1 MRLDNTKIIR
11 SIEELLF
18 EFGVNGE
25 TYKNITFYCRDLNHF
40 YNTNILN
47 GDALYNKIFTKLYDQ
62 KKAGKNVS
70 IKTYKYFDK
79 FSLFKNERGF
89 ERTDEIKV
97 ANSSINLE
105 VLSQEKDIIEEF
117 TKELAN
123 LANSFRDKDDKV
135 KNFEEASSELVSN
148 YKKLDQQINS
158 LLDKLQNALIE
169 KVTIILNHENFD
181 KGKESIEAIKSGFTE
196 IKENLEKASKDGK
209 LYIAKEIFK
218 FLFSLIDITDLRS
231 TFKPL
236 TLLLA
241 VPDALSAIKNVSEFL
256 QKRGFYAFSGPVMSL
271 LATKFGF
278 TLGLLNT
285 VSFNNI
291 LVFTNDDQKSG
302 AFIDFSG
309 FDITATRTKSN
320 YNEYIGICSNFSLE
334 GDEKSLFDARISKY
348 ENIDKKNNISIC
360 KNDKD
365 NAEESL
371 LKRIEECVIANRANF
386 VYMQYPF
393 FNSLKFANLLRDK
406 SLTTKD
412 NTHNTNNSSG
422 ISKNYLV
429 ISNAP
434 IRENAKLNEHL
445 LQNVLNY
452 KIVDSLNRTDDK
464 KMTDPKQLKGIKDYS
479 QYSIQIDAKND
490 EDLYLLSLSPFT
502 RVSKEK
508 IEKFKNII
516 SKNVIL
522 DTPMG
527 KEIFGNTDRF
537 FEFTQATDYLSHID
551 RHFRNAKDMEEII
564 KNEKEFLEA
573 NIEEFKT
580 FFLSLNKRDD
590 KDVIYDDL
598 DKTNRVPKSGELR
611 GIPMN
616 KNKYNCS
623 ATKIF
628 LLVMGY
634 YTIRQMFDS
643 SIIKPYNPYEVL
655 HSSFIELYS
664 SYEAFE
670 SLKIYDETCI
680 VFTTNNYFLQGE
692 KTLLPVYFFKK
703 TKEAKKQANAICI
716 EEIVEKIEKNQVGEN
731 EHILDNK
738 AYKELKK
745 ILEEPVNLGEYDMND
760 EEFAKKFKHEN
771 SLTDKEYKEL
781 EKVFSKPSKI
791 DTNSIVDN
799 KKSKAIIKQLS
810 DDEYNYVIDFSLE
823 AIMKDIVFDIFPFSG
838 IFMDK
843 VGDFLWKSAVKAL
856 FSIGETTLETN
867 FAKNSFFLLLCGE
880 LRTASILDQ
889 KPVFVLWNQTGE
901 KYLQILK
908 EKNSFDLIKQ
918 VKYRVLLALYD
929 DNMKTESR
937 TKEVERFINK
947 HKINVPKLISIRAGK
962 EFAKNAGETALNNI
976 IKAGLKFLVDSAYT
990 SSYEQQKRSY
1000 ELILHKYF
1008 TNKFNDTYA
1017 VKNISY
1023 EPNSNKTS
1031 EYTYYP
1037 IEIYSSFINIDL
1049 KRTIIGGR
1057 LSSGGL
1063 DYHNFFYYDIN
1074 TTTNKLDSN
1083 LSKDISLDTMISY
1096 LCLDE
1101 LRTDNK
1107 TDEEFFNNLNKRNK
1121 KLAYSPKE
1129 LMLQGVKTL
1138 LTISP
1143 SNPIDIKQREG
1154 IYNMYKESVAENK
1167 SANATFGIPIDKYN
1181 EVMEILEDF
1190 KNGNL
1195 NTFGSEVDNKSRRLL
1210 KALDV
1215 IGNNNVKGMYVGCKD
1230 NYSNGK
1236 FNISKAI
1243 IPPRLIG
1250 RLATTIV
1257 MEDGLYIG

>member
-79 FSLFKNERGF
+79 FSLFKNDRGF

-97 ANSSINLE
+97 ANSNINLE

-181 KGKESIEAIKSGFTE
+181 KEKESIEAIKGGFTE
-196 IKENLEKASKDGK
+196 IKENLKKASNDGK
-209 LYIAKEIFK
+209 LYMAKEIFK
-218 FLFSLIDITDLRS
+218 FLFSLVDITDLKS

-236 TLLLA
+236 KLLLA

-256 QKRGFYAFSGPVMSL
+256 QKRGFYTFSGPVMSL

-302 AFIDFSG
+302 SFIDFSG
-309 FDITATRTKSN
+309 FDITATKTKSN
-320 YNEYIGICSNFSLE
+320 YDEYIGICSDFSLE

-365 NAEESL
+365 NTEESL

-452 KIVDSLNRTDDK
+452 KIVDSLNRADDK
-464 KMTDPKQLKGIKDYS
+464 KVTDPKQLKGIKDYS

-508 IEKFKNII
+508 IKKFENNI
-516 SKNVIL
+516 SKNSIFN
-522 DTPMG
+522 TSMG

-551 RHFRNAKDMEEII
+551 KHFKNAKDMEEII
-564 KNEKEFLEA
+564 KNEKEFLKA
-573 NIEEFKT
+573 NIDEFKT
-580 FFLSLNKRDD
+580 FFLNLNSNTERDRVVYALG
-590 KDVIYDDL
+590 KPTSIPIDD
-598 DKTNRVPKSGELR
+598 R
-611 GIPMN
+611 GMMQLLAEESNDAIEIETEYYYP
-616 KNKYNCS
+616 
-623 ATKIF
+623 ATKVF
-628 LLVMGY
+628 LLTMGY
-634 YTIRQMFDS
+634 FILRQIFDN
-643 SIIKPYNPYEVL
+643 SIIKQEPYLEGEAIN
-655 HSSFIELYS
+655 LY
-664 SYEAFE
+664 
-670 SLKIYDETCI
+670 
-680 VFTTNNYFLQGE
+680 GE
-692 KTLLPVYFFKK
+692 TLLVLSKNTYYLKEDKTKVPICFFKK
-703 TKEAKKQANAICI
+703 EKETKARQNDTICI
-716 EEIVEKIEKNQVGEN
+716 EEIVEKIEKSHVADND
-731 EHILDNK
+731 HILDDDT
-738 AYKELKK
+738 YSELKK
-745 ILEEPVNLGEYDMND
+745 ILEEPTTIDTHDISN
-760 EEFAKKFKHEN
+760 EEFASKFKKEF
-771 SLTDKEYKEL
+771 SLSDEEYKEL
-781 EKVFSKPSKI
+781 KEALGNPNTI
-791 DTNSIVDN
+791 DTSSIEDE
-799 KKSKAIIKQLS
+799 KFKRYIKLIN
-810 DDEYNYVIDFSLE
+810 DDEYKDVIDFSLKS
-823 AIMKDIVFDIFPFSG
+823 IMNDILYDIFPFYGFFIDKCGETVWKSVIRTMFYVGKDANPLNVVKG
-838 IFMDK
+838 IFMAT
-843 VGDFLWKSAVKAL
+843 G
-856 FSIGETTLETN
+856 
-867 FAKNSFFLLLCGE
+867 GE
-880 LRTASILDQ
+880 LRLATLI
-889 KPVFVLWNQTGE
+889 
-901 KYLQILK
+901 K
-908 EKNSFDLIKQ
+908 EKPYLIFIGKND
-918 VKYRVLLALYD
+918 KKNLNLH
-929 DNMKTESR
+929 KSR
-937 TKEVERFINK
+937 EFFKMQKLKSNDYLFSYFGQKAEDKAQHPNKEKFTQEYKGTTR
-947 HKINVPKLISIRAGK
+947 KLITLRIGI
-962 EFAKNAGETALNNI
+962 EFAKNAGKAVISNLA
-976 IKAGLKFLVDSAYT
+976 KAGFNFFLDSAYT

-1023 EPNSNKTS
+1023 EPYSNKTS

-1143 SNPIDIKQREG
+1143 SNPIGIKQREK
-1154 IYNMYKESVAENK
+1154 IYDLYSQGVEEG
-1167 SANATFGIPIDKYN
+1167 TELPIDKYN
-1181 EVMEILEDF
+1181 EAMEILEDF

-1215 IGNNNVKGMYVGCKD
+1215 IGNNNVKGMYVGCKEFQEYK
-1230 NYSNGK
+1230 NAK
-1236 FNISKAI
+1236 SKKAPSKV
-1243 IPPRLIG
+1243 PPRLIG

>member
-18 EFGVNGE
+18 EFSVNGE

-62 KKAGKNVS
+62 KKVGKNVS

-79 FSLFKNERGF
+79 FSLFKNECGF

-117 TKELAN
+117 TKELAS

-148 YKKLDQQINS
+148 YKRLDQQINS

-181 KGKESIEAIKSGFTE
+181 KEKESIEAIKGGFTE
-196 IKENLEKASKDGK
+196 IKENLKKASNDGK
-209 LYIAKEIFK
+209 LYMAKEIFK
-218 FLFSLIDITDLRS
+218 FLFSLVDITDLKS

-236 TLLLA
+236 KLLLA

-256 QKRGFYAFSGPVMSL
+256 QKRGFYTFSGPVMSL

-309 FDITATRTKSN
+309 FDITATKTKSN
-320 YNEYIGICSNFSLE
+320 YDEYIGICSDFSLE

-365 NAEESL
+365 NTEESL
-371 LKRIEECVIANRANF
+371 LKRIEECVIANRVNF

-452 KIVDSLNRTDDK
+452 KIVDSLNRADDK
-464 KMTDPKQLKGIKDYS
+464 KVTDPKQLNGIKDYS

-508 IEKFKNII
+508 IKKFENKI
-516 SKNVIL
+516 SKNSIFN
-522 DTPMG
+522 TSMG

-537 FEFTQATDYLSHID
+537 FEFTQATDYLNHID
-551 RHFRNAKDMEEII
+551 KHFKNAKDMEEII
-564 KNEKEFLEA
+564 KNEKEFLKA
-573 NIEEFKT
+573 NIDEFKT
-580 FFLSLNKRDD
+580 FFLNLNSNTERDRIVYALG
-590 KDVIYDDL
+590 KPTSIPIDD
-598 DKTNRVPKSGELR
+598 R
-611 GIPMN
+611 GMMQLLAEESNDAIEIETEYYYP
-616 KNKYNCS
+616 
-623 ATKIF
+623 ATKVF
-628 LLVMGY
+628 LLTMGY
-634 YTIRQMFDS
+634 FILRQIFDN
-643 SIIKPYNPYEVL
+643 SIIKPEPYLGDEA
-655 HSSFIELYS
+655 INLY
-664 SYEAFE
+664 
-670 SLKIYDETCI
+670 
-680 VFTTNNYFLQGE
+680 GE
-692 KTLLPVYFFKK
+692 TLLVLSKNTYYLKEDKTKVPIYFFKK
-703 TKEAKKQANAICI
+703 EKEAKARQKDTICI
-716 EEIVEKIEKNQVGEN
+716 EEIVETIEKSHVADDD
-731 EHILDNK
+731 HILNNDT
-738 AYKELKK
+738 YSELKK
-745 ILEEPVNLGEYDMND
+745 ILEEPTTIDASSIED
-760 EEFAKKFKHEN
+760 EKFKR
-771 SLTDKEYKEL
+771 Y
-781 EKVFSKPSKI
+781 
-791 DTNSIVDN
+791 
-799 KKSKAIIKQLS
+799 IKLIN
-810 DDEYNYVIDFSLE
+810 DDEYKDVIDFSLKS
-823 AIMKDIVFDIFPFSG
+823 IMNDILSDIFPFYGFFIDKCGEAVWKSVIRTMFYVGKDATPLNVVKG
-838 IFMDK
+838 IFMAT
-843 VGDFLWKSAVKAL
+843 G
-856 FSIGETTLETN
+856 
-867 FAKNSFFLLLCGE
+867 GE
-880 LRTASILDQ
+880 LRLVTLI
-889 KPVFVLWNQTGE
+889 
-901 KYLQILK
+901 K
-908 EKNSFDLIKQ
+908 EKPYLIFIGKN
-918 VKYRVLLALYD
+918 D
-929 DNMKTESR
+929 DKNLNLHKSREFFKMQKLKSNDYLFSYFGQKTEDKAQR
-937 TKEVERFINK
+937 LNQEKLAQEYKGTTR
-947 HKINVPKLISIRAGK
+947 KLITLRIGI
-962 EFAKNAGETALNNI
+962 EFAKNAGKATISNLA
-976 IKAGLKFLVDSAYT
+976 KAGFNFFLDSAYT

-1023 EPNSNKTS
+1023 EPNSNETS

-1143 SNPIDIKQREG
+1143 SNPIGIKQREG
-1154 IYNMYKESVAENK
+1154 IYDMYKTSK
-1167 SANATFGIPIDKYN
+1167 SISKQALPIDKYN
-1181 EVMEILEDF
+1181 EAMEILEDF

>member
-89 ERTDEIKV
+89 EKTDEIKV
-97 ANSSINLE
+97 ANSNINLE

-181 KGKESIEAIKSGFTE
+181 KEKESIEAIKGGFTE
-196 IKENLEKASKDGK
+196 IKENLKKASNDGK
-209 LYIAKEIFK
+209 LYMAKEIFK
-218 FLFSLIDITDLRS
+218 FLFSLVDITDLKS

-236 TLLLA
+236 KLLLA

-256 QKRGFYAFSGPVMSL
+256 QKRGFYTFSGPVMSL

-309 FDITATRTKSN
+309 FDITATKTKSN
-320 YNEYIGICSNFSLE
+320 YDEYIGICSDFSLE

-365 NAEESL
+365 NTEESL

-452 KIVDSLNRTDDK
+452 KIVDSLNRADDK
-464 KMTDPKQLKGIKDYS
+464 KVTDPKQLNGTKDYS

-508 IEKFKNII
+508 IKKFENNI
-516 SKNVIL
+516 SKNSIFN
-522 DTPMG
+522 TSMG

-551 RHFRNAKDMEEII
+551 KHFKNAKDMEEII
-564 KNEKEFLEA
+564 KNEKEFLKA

-580 FFLSLNKRDD
+580 FFLNLNSNTERDRIVYALG
-590 KDVIYDDL
+590 KPTSIPIDD
-598 DKTNRVPKSGELR
+598 R
-611 GIPMN
+611 GMMQLLSEESNDAIEIETEYYYP
-616 KNKYNCS
+616 
-623 ATKIF
+623 ATKVF
-628 LLVMGY
+628 LLTMGY
-634 YTIRQMFDS
+634 FILRQIFDN
-643 SIIKPYNPYEVL
+643 SIIKQEPYLEGEAIN
-655 HSSFIELYS
+655 LY
-664 SYEAFE
+664 
-670 SLKIYDETCI
+670 
-680 VFTTNNYFLQGE
+680 GE
-692 KTLLPVYFFKK
+692 TLLVLSKNTYYLKEDKTKVPICFFKK
-703 TKEAKKQANAICI
+703 EKETKARQNDTICI
-716 EEIVEKIEKNQVGEN
+716 EEIVEKIEKSHVADDD
-731 EHILDNK
+731 HILDDDT
-738 AYKELKK
+738 YSELKK
-745 ILEEPVNLGEYDMND
+745 ILEEPTTIDTHDISNED
-760 EEFAKKFKHEN
+760 FASKFKKEF
-771 SLTDKEYKEL
+771 SLSDEEYKEL
-781 EKVFSKPSKI
+781 KEALGNPNTI
-791 DTNSIVDN
+791 DTSSIEDE
-799 KKSKAIIKQLS
+799 KFKRYIKLIN
-810 DDEYNYVIDFSLE
+810 DDEYKDVIDFSLKS
-823 AIMKDIVFDIFPFSG
+823 IMNDILYDIFPFYGFFIDKCGETVWKSVIRTMFYVGKDANPLNVVKG
-838 IFMDK
+838 IFMAT
-843 VGDFLWKSAVKAL
+843 G
-856 FSIGETTLETN
+856 
-867 FAKNSFFLLLCGE
+867 GE
-880 LRTASILDQ
+880 LRLATLI
-889 KPVFVLWNQTGE
+889 
-901 KYLQILK
+901 K
-908 EKNSFDLIKQ
+908 EKPYLIFIGKNDEKNLNLHKSREFFKMQ
-918 VKYRVLLALYD
+918 KLKSNDYLFSYFGQKAEDKAQRLNQEKLAQEY
-929 DNMKTESR
+929 KGTTR
-937 TKEVERFINK
+937 
-947 HKINVPKLISIRAGK
+947 KLITLRIGI
-962 EFAKNAGETALNNI
+962 EFAKNAGKAVISNLA
-976 IKAGLKFLVDSAYT
+976 KAGFNFFLDSAYT

-1008 TNKFNDTYA
+1008 TNKFNDAYA

-1023 EPNSNKTS
+1023 EPYSNETG

-1143 SNPIDIKQREG
+1143 SNPIGIKQREK
-1154 IYNMYKESVAENK
+1154 IYDLYSQGVEEG
-1167 SANATFGIPIDKYN
+1167 TELPIDKYN
-1181 EVMEILEDF
+1181 EAMEILEDF

-1215 IGNNNVKGMYVGCKD
+1215 IGNNNVKGMYVGCKEND
-1230 NYSNGK
+1230 SKNEK
-1236 FNISKAI
+1236 FNGRT

>member
-1 MRLDNTKIIR
+1 LRLDNTKIIR

-18 EFGVNGE
+18 EFSVNGE

-79 FSLFKNERGF
+79 FSLFKNDRGF
-89 ERTDEIKV
+89 ERTDERKV
-97 ANSSINLE
+97 ANNSINLE

-181 KGKESIEAIKSGFTE
+181 KEKESIEAIKGGFTE
-196 IKENLEKASKDGK
+196 IKENLEKASNDGK
-209 LYIAKEIFK
+209 LYMAKEIFK
-218 FLFSLIDITDLRS
+218 FLFSLVDITDLKS

-236 TLLLA
+236 KLLLA

-256 QKRGFYAFSGPVMSL
+256 QKRGFYTFSGPVMSL

-291 LVFTNDDQKSG
+291 LVFTNDDQKRG

-309 FDITATRTKSN
+309 FDITATKTKSN
-320 YNEYIGICSNFSLE
+320 YDEYIGICSDFSLE
-334 GDEKSLFDARISKY
+334 GDEKSLFDAKISKY

-365 NAEESL
+365 NTEESL

-452 KIVDSLNRTDDK
+452 KIVDSLNRADDK
-464 KMTDPKQLKGIKDYS
+464 KVTDPKQLNGTKDYS
-479 QYSIQIDAKND
+479 QYSIKIDAKND

-502 RVSKEK
+502 RISKEK
-508 IEKFKNII
+508 IEKFKNNI
-516 SKNVIL
+516 SKNSIFN
-522 DTPMG
+522 TSMG

-537 FEFTQATDYLSHID
+537 FEFTQAVDYLSHID
-551 RHFRNAKDMEEII
+551 KHFKNAKDMEEII
-564 KNEKEFLEA
+564 KNEKEFLKA

-580 FFLSLNKRDD
+580 FFLNLNSNTERDRIVYALG
-590 KDVIYDDL
+590 KPTSIPIDD
-598 DKTNRVPKSGELR
+598 R
-611 GIPMN
+611 GMMQLLSEESNDAIEIETEYYYP
-616 KNKYNCS
+616 
-623 ATKIF
+623 ATKVF
-628 LLVMGY
+628 LLTMGY
-634 YTIRQMFDS
+634 FILRQIFDN
-643 SIIKPYNPYEVL
+643 SIIKPEPYLGDEAINLYGEMLLVL
-655 HSSFIELYS
+655 SKNTY
-664 SYEAFE
+664 Y
-670 SLKIYDETCI
+670 LKED
-680 VFTTNNYFLQGE
+680 
-692 KTLLPVYFFKK
+692 KTKVPIYFFKK
-703 TKEAKKQANAICI
+703 EKEAKARQKDTICI
-716 EEIVEKIEKNQVGEN
+716 EEIVETIEKSHVADDD
-731 EHILDNK
+731 HILHNDT
-738 AYKELKK
+738 YSELKK
-745 ILEEPVNLGEYDMND
+745 ILEEPTTIDTSSIED
-760 EEFAKKFKHEN
+760 EKFKR
-771 SLTDKEYKEL
+771 Y
-781 EKVFSKPSKI
+781 
-791 DTNSIVDN
+791 
-799 KKSKAIIKQLS
+799 IKLIN
-810 DDEYNYVIDFSLE
+810 DDEYKDVIDFSLKS
-823 AIMKDIVFDIFPFSG
+823 IMNDILYDIFPFYGFFIDKCGETVWKSVIRTMFYVGKDAAPLNVVKG
-838 IFMDK
+838 IFMAT
-843 VGDFLWKSAVKAL
+843 G
-856 FSIGETTLETN
+856 
-867 FAKNSFFLLLCGE
+867 GE
-880 LRTASILDQ
+880 LRLVTLIKE
-889 KPVFVLWNQTGE
+889 KPYLIFIGE
-901 KYLQILK
+901 KD
-908 EKNSFDLIKQ
+908 EKNLNLHKSREFFKMQKLKSNDYLFSYFGQKAEDKAQ
-918 VKYRVLLALYD
+918 RLNQEKLAQEY
-929 DNMKTESR
+929 KGTTR
-937 TKEVERFINK
+937 
-947 HKINVPKLISIRAGK
+947 KLITLRIGI
-962 EFAKNAGETALNNI
+962 EFAKNAGKTVISNLA
-976 IKAGLKFLVDSAYT
+976 KAGFNFFLDSAYT
-990 SSYEQQKRSY
+990 SSYEHQKRSY

-1023 EPNSNKTS
+1023 EPNSNKTN

-1121 KLAYSPKE
+1121 QLAYSPKE

-1143 SNPIDIKQREG
+1143 SNSIDIKQRDK
-1154 IYNMYKESVAENK
+1154 IYEMYKANK
-1167 SANATFGIPIDKYN
+1167 GTSKQALPIDKYN
-1181 EVMEILEDF
+1181 EAMEILEDF
-1190 KNGNL
+1190 KNGIL

-1250 RLATTIV
+1250 RIATTIV

>member
-209 LYIAKEIFK
+209 LYMAKEIFK
-218 FLFSLIDITDLRS
+218 FLFSLVDITDLKS

-236 TLLLA
+236 KLLLA

-291 LVFTNDDQKSG
+291 LVFTNDDQKRG

-309 FDITATRTKSN
+309 FDITATKTKSN
-320 YNEYIGICSNFSLE
+320 YDEYIGICSDFSLE
-334 GDEKSLFDARISKY
+334 GDEKSLFDAKISKY

-365 NAEESL
+365 NTEESL

-452 KIVDSLNRTDDK
+452 KIVDSLNRADDK
-464 KMTDPKQLKGIKDYS
+464 KITDPKQLKGIKDYS

-508 IEKFKNII
+508 IEKFKNNI
-516 SKNVIL
+516 SKNSIFN
-522 DTPMG
+522 TSMG

-537 FEFTQATDYLSHID
+537 FEFAQATDYLSHID
-551 RHFRNAKDMEEII
+551 KHFKNAKDMEEII
-564 KNEKEFLEA
+564 KNEKEFLKA

-580 FFLSLNKRDD
+580 FFLNLNSNTERDRIVYALG
-590 KDVIYDDL
+590 KPTSIPIDD
-598 DKTNRVPKSGELR
+598 R
-611 GIPMN
+611 GMMQLLSEESNDAIKIETEYYYP
-616 KNKYNCS
+616 
-623 ATKIF
+623 ATKVF
-628 LLVMGY
+628 LLTMGY
-634 YTIRQMFDS
+634 FILRQIFDN
-643 SIIKPYNPYEVL
+643 SIIKPESYLGDEAIN
-655 HSSFIELYS
+655 LY
-664 SYEAFE
+664 
-670 SLKIYDETCI
+670 
-680 VFTTNNYFLQGE
+680 GE
-692 KTLLPVYFFKK
+692 TLLVLSKNTYYLKEDKTKVPIYFFKK
-703 TKEAKKQANAICI
+703 EKEEKARQKDAICI
-716 EEIVEKIEKNQVGEN
+716 EEIVETIEKSHVADDD
-731 EHILDNK
+731 HILNDDT
-738 AYKELKK
+738 YSELKK
-745 ILEEPVNLGEYDMND
+745 ILEQPTTIDTYDMSD
-760 EEFAKKFKHEN
+760 EKFASKFKKEN
-771 SLTDKEYKEL
+771 SLSDEEYKEL
-781 EKVFSKPSKI
+781 KKTLSNPNSI
-791 DTNSIVDN
+791 DTSSIEDE
-799 KKSKAIIKQLS
+799 KFKRYIKQIN
-810 DDEYNYVIDFSLE
+810 DDEYKDMIDFSLKS
-823 AIMKDIVFDIFPFSG
+823 IMNDILYDIFPFYGFFIDKCGETVWKSVIRTMFYVGKDAAPLNVVKG
-838 IFMDK
+838 IFMAT
-843 VGDFLWKSAVKAL
+843 G
-856 FSIGETTLETN
+856 
-867 FAKNSFFLLLCGE
+867 GE
-880 LRTASILDQ
+880 LRLATLI
-889 KPVFVLWNQTGE
+889 
-901 KYLQILK
+901 K
-908 EKNSFDLIKQ
+908 EKPYLIFIGKNDKKNLNLHKSREFFKMQ
-918 VKYRVLLALYD
+918 KLKSNDYLFSYFGQ
-929 DNMKTESR
+929 KTEDDAKLLNQEKLAQEYKGTTR
-937 TKEVERFINK
+937 
-947 HKINVPKLISIRAGK
+947 KLIALRIGI
-962 EFAKNAGETALNNI
+962 EFAKNAGKATISNLA
-976 IKAGLKFLVDSAYT
+976 KAGFNFFLDSAYT

-1101 LRTDNK
+1101 LRTNNK

-1143 SNPIDIKQREG
+1143 SNSIDIKQRGE
-1154 IYNMYKESVAENK
+1154 IYEMYKKSVAENK
-1167 SANATFGIPIDKYN
+1167 SANATFDIPIDKYN
-1181 EVMEILEDF
+1181 EAMEILEDF

-1215 IGNNNVKGMYVGCKD
+1215 IGNNNVKGMYVGCKEFGSSD
-1230 NYSNGK
+1230 RKDKNTQTTS
-1236 FNISKAI
+1236 S

>member
-18 EFGVNGE
+18 EFSVNGE

-62 KKAGKNVS
+62 KKAGKNVG

-79 FSLFKNERGF
+79 FSLFKNDRGF

-181 KGKESIEAIKSGFTE
+181 KGKESIEAIKRGFTE

-320 YNEYIGICSNFSLE
+320 YDEYIGICSDFSLE
-334 GDEKSLFDARISKY
+334 GDEKSLFDAKISKY

-365 NAEESL
+365 NTEESL

-452 KIVDSLNRTDDK
+452 KIVDSLNRADDK
-464 KMTDPKQLKGIKDYS
+464 KVTDPKQLNGTKDYS

-508 IEKFKNII
+508 IEKFKNNI
-516 SKNVIL
+516 SKNSIFN
-522 DTPMG
+522 TSMG

-537 FEFTQATDYLSHID
+537 FEFAQAADYLSHID
-551 RHFRNAKDMEEII
+551 KHFKNAKDMEEII
-564 KNEKEFLEA
+564 KNEKEFLKA

-580 FFLSLNKRDD
+580 FFLNLNSNTERDRIVYALG
-590 KDVIYDDL
+590 KPTSIPIDD
-598 DKTNRVPKSGELR
+598 R
-611 GIPMN
+611 GMMQLLSEESNGAIKIETEYYYP
-616 KNKYNCS
+616 
-623 ATKIF
+623 ATKVF
-628 LLVMGY
+628 LLTMGY
-634 YTIRQMFDS
+634 FILRQIFDN
-643 SIIKPYNPYEVL
+643 SIIKPESYLGDEAIN
-655 HSSFIELYS
+655 LY
-664 SYEAFE
+664 
-670 SLKIYDETCI
+670 
-680 VFTTNNYFLQGE
+680 GE
-692 KTLLPVYFFKK
+692 TLLVLSKNTYYLKEDKTKVPIYFFKK
-703 TKEAKKQANAICI
+703 EKKEKEEKARQKDAICI
-716 EEIVEKIEKNQVGEN
+716 EEIVETIEKSHVADDD
-731 EHILDNK
+731 HILNDDT
-738 AYKELKK
+738 YSELKK
-745 ILEEPVNLGEYDMND
+745 ILEQPTTIDTYDMSD
-760 EEFAKKFKHEN
+760 EKFASKFKKEN
-771 SLTDKEYKEL
+771 SLSDEEYKEL
-781 EKVFSKPSKI
+781 KKTLSNPNNI
-791 DTNSIVDN
+791 DTSSIEDE
-799 KKSKAIIKQLS
+799 KFKRYIKQIN
-810 DDEYNYVIDFSLE
+810 DDEYKDMIDFSLKS
-823 AIMKDIVFDIFPFSG
+823 IMNDILYDIFPFYGFFIDKCGETVWKSVIRTMFYVGKDAAPLNVVKG
-838 IFMDK
+838 IFMAT
-843 VGDFLWKSAVKAL
+843 G
-856 FSIGETTLETN
+856 
-867 FAKNSFFLLLCGE
+867 GE
-880 LRTASILDQ
+880 LRLVTLI
-889 KPVFVLWNQTGE
+889 
-901 KYLQILK
+901 K
-908 EKNSFDLIKQ
+908 EKPYLIFIGENDKKNINLHKGREFFKMQ
-918 VKYRVLLALYD
+918 KLKSNDYLFSYFGQKAEDKAQRLNQEKLAQEY
-929 DNMKTESR
+929 KGTTR
-937 TKEVERFINK
+937 
-947 HKINVPKLISIRAGK
+947 KLITLRIGI
-962 EFAKNAGETALNNI
+962 EFAKNAGKTVISNLT
-976 IKAGLKFLVDSAYT
+976 KAGFNFFLDSAYT

-1101 LRTDNK
+1101 LRTNNK

-1143 SNPIDIKQREG
+1143 SNPIGIKQRGEIYDLYSQGVEEG
-1154 IYNMYKESVAENK
+1154 
-1167 SANATFGIPIDKYN
+1167 TDLPIDKYN
-1181 EVMEILEDF
+1181 EAMEILEDF

-1215 IGNNNVKGMYVGCKD
+1215 IGNNNVKGMYVGCKESWKEKE
-1230 NYSNGK
+1230 NLEEKN
-1236 FNISKAI
+1236 

>member
-79 FSLFKNERGF
+79 FSLFKNDRGF

-320 YNEYIGICSNFSLE
+320 YDEYIGICSDFSLE
-334 GDEKSLFDARISKY
+334 GDEKSLFDAKISKY

-365 NAEESL
+365 NTEESL

-452 KIVDSLNRTDDK
+452 KIVDSLNRADDK
-464 KMTDPKQLKGIKDYS
+464 KVTDPKQLNGTKDYS

-508 IEKFKNII
+508 IEKFKNNI
-516 SKNVIL
+516 SKNSIFN
-522 DTPMG
+522 TSMG

-537 FEFTQATDYLSHID
+537 FEFAQAADYLSHID
-551 RHFRNAKDMEEII
+551 KHFKNAKDMEEII
-564 KNEKEFLEA
+564 KNEKEFLKA

-580 FFLSLNKRDD
+580 FFLNLNSNTERDRIVYALG
-590 KDVIYDDL
+590 KPTSIPIDD
-598 DKTNRVPKSGELR
+598 R
-611 GIPMN
+611 GMMQLLSEESNGAIKIETEYYYP
-616 KNKYNCS
+616 
-623 ATKIF
+623 ATKVF
-628 LLVMGY
+628 LLTMGY
-634 YTIRQMFDS
+634 FILRQIFDN
-643 SIIKPYNPYEVL
+643 SIIKPESYLGDEAIN
-655 HSSFIELYS
+655 LY
-664 SYEAFE
+664 
-670 SLKIYDETCI
+670 
-680 VFTTNNYFLQGE
+680 GE
-692 KTLLPVYFFKK
+692 TLLVLSKNTYYLKEDKTKVPIYFFKK
-703 TKEAKKQANAICI
+703 EKKEKKEKEEKARQKDAICI
-716 EEIVEKIEKNQVGEN
+716 EEIVETIEKSHVADDD
-731 EHILDNK
+731 HILNDDT
-738 AYKELKK
+738 YSELKK
-745 ILEEPVNLGEYDMND
+745 ILEQPTTIDTYDMSD
-760 EEFAKKFKHEN
+760 EKFASKFKKEN
-771 SLTDKEYKEL
+771 SLSDEEYKEL
-781 EKVFSKPSKI
+781 KKTLSNPNNI
-791 DTNSIVDN
+791 DTSSIEDE
-799 KKSKAIIKQLS
+799 KFKRYIKQIN
-810 DDEYNYVIDFSLE
+810 DDEYKDMIDFSLKS
-823 AIMKDIVFDIFPFSG
+823 IMNDILYDIFPFYGFFIDKCGETVWKSVIRTMFYVGKDAAPLNVVKG
-838 IFMDK
+838 IFMAT
-843 VGDFLWKSAVKAL
+843 G
-856 FSIGETTLETN
+856 
-867 FAKNSFFLLLCGE
+867 GE
-880 LRTASILDQ
+880 LRLVTLI
-889 KPVFVLWNQTGE
+889 
-901 KYLQILK
+901 K
-908 EKNSFDLIKQ
+908 EKPYLIFIGENDKKNINLHKGREFFKMQ
-918 VKYRVLLALYD
+918 KLKSNDYLFSYFGQKAEDKAQRLNQEKLAQEY
-929 DNMKTESR
+929 KGTTR
-937 TKEVERFINK
+937 
-947 HKINVPKLISIRAGK
+947 KLITLRIGI
-962 EFAKNAGETALNNI
+962 EFAKNAGKTVISNLT
-976 IKAGLKFLVDSAYT
+976 KAGFNFFLDSAYT

-1101 LRTDNK
+1101 LRTNNK

-1143 SNPIDIKQREG
+1143 SNPIGIKQRGEIYDLYSQGVEEG
-1154 IYNMYKESVAENK
+1154 
-1167 SANATFGIPIDKYN
+1167 TDLPIDKYN
-1181 EVMEILEDF
+1181 EAMEILEDF

-1215 IGNNNVKGMYVGCKD
+1215 IGNNNVKGMYVGCRFPKNKSRGKKD
-1230 NYSNGK
+1230 M
-1236 FNISKAI
+1236 
-1243 IPPRLIG
+1243 PPRLIG

>member
-18 EFGVNGE
+18 EFSVNGE
-25 TYKNITFYCRDLNHF
+25 AYKNITFYCRDLNHF

-79 FSLFKNERGF
+79 FSLFKDERGF
-89 ERTDEIKV
+89 ERTDKIKV
-97 ANSSINLE
+97 ANSNINLE
-105 VLSQEKDIIEEF
+105 VLSQEKDVIEEF

-148 YKKLDQQINS
+148 YKRLDQQINS

-181 KGKESIEAIKSGFTE
+181 KEKESIEAIKGGFTE

-320 YNEYIGICSNFSLE
+320 YDEYIGICSDFLLE
-334 GDEKSLFDARISKY
+334 GDEKSLFDAKISKY

-412 NTHNTNNSSG
+412 NTHNTNNSGG

-452 KIVDSLNRTDDK
+452 KIVDSLNRADDK
-464 KMTDPKQLKGIKDYS
+464 KITDPKQLKGIKDYS

-508 IEKFKNII
+508 IEKFKNNI
-516 SKNVIL
+516 SKNSIFS
-522 DTPMG
+522 TPMG
-527 KEIFGNTDRF
+527 KEFFGNTDRF

-551 RHFRNAKDMEEII
+551 KHFKNAKDMEEII

-580 FFLSLNKRDD
+580 FFLNLNSNTERDRIVYALG
-590 KDVIYDDL
+590 KPTSIPIDD
-598 DKTNRVPKSGELR
+598 R
-611 GIPMN
+611 GMMQLLSEESNNAIEIETEYYYP
-616 KNKYNCS
+616 
-623 ATKIF
+623 ATKVF
-628 LLVMGY
+628 LLTMGY
-634 YTIRQMFDS
+634 FILRQIFDN
-643 SIIKPYNPYEVL
+643 SIIKPEPYLGDEA
-655 HSSFIELYS
+655 INLY
-664 SYEAFE
+664 
-670 SLKIYDETCI
+670 
-680 VFTTNNYFLQGE
+680 GE
-692 KTLLPVYFFKK
+692 TLLVLSKNTYYLKEDKTKVPIYFFKK
-703 TKEAKKQANAICI
+703 EKKEKEEKARQKDAICI
-716 EEIVEKIEKNQVGEN
+716 EEIVETIEKSHVADDD
-731 EHILDNK
+731 HILNDDT
-738 AYKELKK
+738 YSELKK
-745 ILEEPVNLGEYDMND
+745 ILEEPT
-760 EEFAKKFKHEN
+760 A
-771 SLTDKEYKEL
+771 
-781 EKVFSKPSKI
+781 I
-791 DTNSIVDN
+791 DTNSIEDEKF
-799 KKSKAIIKQLS
+799 KKYIKLIN
-810 DDEYNYVIDFSLE
+810 DDEYKNMIDFSLKS
-823 AIMKDIVFDIFPFSG
+823 IMNDILSDIFPFYGFFIDKCGETVWKSVIRTMFYVGKDAAPLNVVKG
-838 IFMDK
+838 IFMAT
-843 VGDFLWKSAVKAL
+843 G
-856 FSIGETTLETN
+856 
-867 FAKNSFFLLLCGE
+867 GE
-880 LRTASILDQ
+880 LRLVTLI
-889 KPVFVLWNQTGE
+889 
-901 KYLQILK
+901 K
-908 EKNSFDLIKQ
+908 EKPYLIFIDKNDERNINLHKSREFFKMQ
-918 VKYRVLLALYD
+918 KLKSNDYLFSYFGKKAEGKDQLLNQEKLAQEY
-929 DNMKTESR
+929 KGATR
-937 TKEVERFINK
+937 
-947 HKINVPKLISIRAGK
+947 KLITLRIGI
-962 EFAKNAGETALNNI
+962 EFAKNAGKATISNI
-976 IKAGLKFLVDSAYT
+976 TKAGLKFLVDSAYT

-1023 EPNSNKTS
+1023 EPNSIKTI

-1107 TDEEFFNNLNKRNK
+1107 TDEEFFNNLKKRNK

-1129 LMLQGVKTL
+1129 LMLKGVKTL

-1143 SNPIDIKQREG
+1143 SNSIDIKQRDK
-1154 IYNMYKESVAENK
+1154 IYEMYKANK
-1167 SANATFGIPIDKYN
+1167 GTSKQALPIDKYN
-1181 EVMEILEDF
+1181 EAMEILEDF

-1195 NTFGSEVDNKSRRLL
+1195 NTNRSEVDNKSRRLL

-1215 IGNNNVKGMYVGCKD
+1215 IGNNNVKGMYVGCKESWKE
-1230 NYSNGK
+1230 NENLEEK
-1236 FNISKAI
+1236 N

-1250 RLATTIV
+1250 RLATTII

>member
-256 QKRGFYAFSGPVMSL
+256 QKRGFYTFSGPVMSL

-309 FDITATRTKSN
+309 FDITATKTKSN
-320 YNEYIGICSNFSLE
+320 YDEYIGICSDFSLE

-365 NAEESL
+365 NTEESL

-445 LQNVLNY
+445 LQSVLNY
-452 KIVDSLNRTDDK
+452 KIVDSLNRADDK
-464 KMTDPKQLKGIKDYS
+464 KVTDPKQLNGIKDYS

-508 IEKFKNII
+508 IKKFENKI
-516 SKNVIL
+516 SKNSIFN
-522 DTPMG
+522 TSMG

-551 RHFRNAKDMEEII
+551 KHFKNAKDMEEII
-564 KNEKEFLEA
+564 KNEKEFLKA

-598 DKTNRVPKSGELR
+598 DKIDRVPKPDESSDNL
-611 GIPMN
+611 MN
-616 KNKYNCS
+616 KYKYNCS

-634 YTIRQMFDS
+634 YTIRQIFDD
-643 SIIKPYNPYEVL
+643 SIIKPYG
-655 HSSFIELYS
+655 

-670 SLKIYDETCI
+670 RLKVYDEPC
-680 VFTTNNYFLQGE
+680 VVLTTNNYFLKGE

-731 EHILDNK
+731 EHILDNNV
-738 AYKELKK
+738 YKELKK

-781 EKVFSKPSKI
+781 EKVFRKPNTI
-791 DTNSIVDN
+791 DTSSIVDDE
-799 KKSKAIIKQLS
+799 KSKAIIKQLS
-810 DDEYNYVIDFSLE
+810 DDEHNYIIDFSLE

-843 VGDFLWKSAVKAL
+843 VGDFLWKNAVKAL

-889 KPVFVLWNQTGE
+889 KPVFVLWNETGE
-901 KYLQILK
+901 KNLQLLK
-908 EKNSFDLIKQ
+908 EKGSFDLIKQ
-918 VKYRVLLALYD
+918 VKHRVLLALYD
-929 DNMKTESR
+929 DNMKTDSR

-947 HKINVPKLISIRAGK
+947 HKINVPKLIYIRAGK
-962 EFAKNAGETALNNI
+962 EFAKNAGENALNNI
-976 IKAGLKFLVDSAYT
+976 AKAGLKFLVDSAYT

-1008 TNKFNDTYA
+1008 TNKFNDAYA

-1023 EPNSNKTS
+1023 EPYSNETS

-1063 DYHNFFYYDIN
+1063 DYHNFFYYDTN

-1167 SANATFGIPIDKYN
+1167 SANATFDIPIDKYN
-1181 EVMEILEDF
+1181 EAMEILEDF

-1215 IGNNNVKGMYVGCKD
+1215 IGNNNVKGMYVGCKEFQEYK
-1230 NYSNGK
+1230 NAK
-1236 FNISKAI
+1236 SKKAPSKV
-1243 IPPRLIG
+1243 PPRLIG

>member
-79 FSLFKNERGF
+79 FSLFKNDRGF

-97 ANSSINLE
+97 ANSNINLE

-181 KGKESIEAIKSGFTE
+181 KEKESIEAIKGGFTE
-196 IKENLEKASKDGK
+196 IKENLKKASNDGK
-209 LYIAKEIFK
+209 LYMAKEIFK
-218 FLFSLIDITDLRS
+218 FLFSLVDITDLKS

-236 TLLLA
+236 KLLLA

-256 QKRGFYAFSGPVMSL
+256 QKRGFYTFSGPVMSL

-302 AFIDFSG
+302 SFIDFSG
-309 FDITATRTKSN
+309 FDITATKTKSN
-320 YNEYIGICSNFSLE
+320 YDEYIGICSDFSLE

-365 NAEESL
+365 NTEESL

-452 KIVDSLNRTDDK
+452 KIVDSLNRADDK
-464 KMTDPKQLKGIKDYS
+464 KVTDPKQLKGIKDYS

-508 IEKFKNII
+508 IKKFENNI
-516 SKNVIL
+516 SKNSIFN
-522 DTPMG
+522 TSMG

-551 RHFRNAKDMEEII
+551 KHFKNAKDMEEII
-564 KNEKEFLEA
+564 KNEKEFLKA
-573 NIEEFKT
+573 NIDEFKT
-580 FFLSLNKRDD
+580 FFLNLNSNTERDRVVYALG
-590 KDVIYDDL
+590 KPTSIPIDD
-598 DKTNRVPKSGELR
+598 R
-611 GIPMN
+611 GMMQLLAEESNDAIEIETEYYYP
-616 KNKYNCS
+616 
-623 ATKIF
+623 ATKVF
-628 LLVMGY
+628 LLTMGY
-634 YTIRQMFDS
+634 FILRQIFDN
-643 SIIKPYNPYEVL
+643 SIIKQEPYLEGEAIN
-655 HSSFIELYS
+655 LY
-664 SYEAFE
+664 
-670 SLKIYDETCI
+670 
-680 VFTTNNYFLQGE
+680 GE
-692 KTLLPVYFFKK
+692 TLLVLSKNTYYLKEDKTKVPICFFKK
-703 TKEAKKQANAICI
+703 EKETKARQNDTICI
-716 EEIVEKIEKNQVGEN
+716 EEIVEKIEKSHVADND
-731 EHILDNK
+731 HILDDDT
-738 AYKELKK
+738 YSELKK
-745 ILEEPVNLGEYDMND
+745 ILEEPTTIDTHDISN
-760 EEFAKKFKHEN
+760 EEFASKFKKEF
-771 SLTDKEYKEL
+771 SLSDEEYKEL
-781 EKVFSKPSKI
+781 KEALGNPNTI
-791 DTNSIVDN
+791 DTSSIEDE
-799 KKSKAIIKQLS
+799 KFKRYIKLIN
-810 DDEYNYVIDFSLE
+810 DDEYKDVIDFSLKS
-823 AIMKDIVFDIFPFSG
+823 IMNDILYDIFPFYGFFIDKCGETVWKSVIRTMFYVGKDANPLNVVKG
-838 IFMDK
+838 IFMAT
-843 VGDFLWKSAVKAL
+843 G
-856 FSIGETTLETN
+856 
-867 FAKNSFFLLLCGE
+867 GE
-880 LRTASILDQ
+880 LRLATLI
-889 KPVFVLWNQTGE
+889 
-901 KYLQILK
+901 K
-908 EKNSFDLIKQ
+908 EKPYLIFIGKND
-918 VKYRVLLALYD
+918 KKNLNLH
-929 DNMKTESR
+929 KSR
-937 TKEVERFINK
+937 EFFKMQKLKSNDYLFSYFGQKAEDKAQHPNKEKFTQEYKGTTR
-947 HKINVPKLISIRAGK
+947 KLITLRIGI
-962 EFAKNAGETALNNI
+962 EFAKNAGKAVISNLA
-976 IKAGLKFLVDSAYT
+976 KAGFNFFLDSAYT

-1143 SNPIDIKQREG
+1143 SNSIDIKQREK
-1154 IYNMYKESVAENK
+1154 IYEMYKESVAENK

-1181 EVMEILEDF
+1181 EAMEILEDF

-1215 IGNNNVKGMYVGCKD
+1215 IGNNNVKGMYVGCKEND
-1230 NYSNGK
+1230 SKNGK
-1236 FNISKAI
+1236 FSDRT

>member
-79 FSLFKNERGF
+79 FSLFKNDRGF

-97 ANSSINLE
+97 ANSNINLE

-181 KGKESIEAIKSGFTE
+181 KEKESIEAIKGGFTE
-196 IKENLEKASKDGK
+196 IKENLKKASNDGK
-209 LYIAKEIFK
+209 LYMAKEIFK
-218 FLFSLIDITDLRS
+218 FLFSLVDITDLKS

-236 TLLLA
+236 KLLLA

-256 QKRGFYAFSGPVMSL
+256 QKRGFYTFSGPVMSL

-302 AFIDFSG
+302 SFIDFSG
-309 FDITATRTKSN
+309 FDITATKTKSN
-320 YNEYIGICSNFSLE
+320 YDEYIGICSDFSLE

-365 NAEESL
+365 NTEESL

-452 KIVDSLNRTDDK
+452 KIVDSLNRADDK
-464 KMTDPKQLKGIKDYS
+464 KVTDPKQLKGIKDYS

-508 IEKFKNII
+508 IKKFENNI
-516 SKNVIL
+516 SKNSIFN
-522 DTPMG
+522 TSMG

-551 RHFRNAKDMEEII
+551 KHFKNAKDMEEII
-564 KNEKEFLEA
+564 KNEKEFLKA
-573 NIEEFKT
+573 NIDEFKT
-580 FFLSLNKRDD
+580 FFLNLNSNTERDRVVYALG
-590 KDVIYDDL
+590 KPTSIPIDD
-598 DKTNRVPKSGELR
+598 R
-611 GIPMN
+611 GMMQLLAEESNDAIEIETEYYYP
-616 KNKYNCS
+616 
-623 ATKIF
+623 ATKVF
-628 LLVMGY
+628 LLTMGY
-634 YTIRQMFDS
+634 FILRQIFDN
-643 SIIKPYNPYEVL
+643 SIIKQEPYLEGEAIN
-655 HSSFIELYS
+655 LY
-664 SYEAFE
+664 
-670 SLKIYDETCI
+670 
-680 VFTTNNYFLQGE
+680 GE
-692 KTLLPVYFFKK
+692 TLLVLSKNTYYLKEDKTKVPICFFKK
-703 TKEAKKQANAICI
+703 EKETKARQNDTICI
-716 EEIVEKIEKNQVGEN
+716 EEIVEKIEKSHVADND
-731 EHILDNK
+731 HILDDDT
-738 AYKELKK
+738 YSELKK
-745 ILEEPVNLGEYDMND
+745 ILEEPTTIDTHDISN
-760 EEFAKKFKHEN
+760 EEFASKFKKEF
-771 SLTDKEYKEL
+771 SLSDEEYKEL
-781 EKVFSKPSKI
+781 KEALGNPNTI
-791 DTNSIVDN
+791 DTSSIEDE
-799 KKSKAIIKQLS
+799 KFKRYIKLIN
-810 DDEYNYVIDFSLE
+810 DDEYKDVIDFSLKS
-823 AIMKDIVFDIFPFSG
+823 IMNDILYDIFPFYGFFIDKCGETVWKSVIRTMFYVGKDANPLNVVKG
-838 IFMDK
+838 IFMAT
-843 VGDFLWKSAVKAL
+843 G
-856 FSIGETTLETN
+856 
-867 FAKNSFFLLLCGE
+867 GE
-880 LRTASILDQ
+880 LRLATLI
-889 KPVFVLWNQTGE
+889 
-901 KYLQILK
+901 K
-908 EKNSFDLIKQ
+908 EKPYLIFIGKND
-918 VKYRVLLALYD
+918 KKNLNLH
-929 DNMKTESR
+929 KSR
-937 TKEVERFINK
+937 EFFKMQKLKSNDYLFSYFGQKAEDKAQHPNKEKFTQEYKGTTR
-947 HKINVPKLISIRAGK
+947 KLITLRIGI
-962 EFAKNAGETALNNI
+962 EFAKNAGKAVISNLA
-976 IKAGLKFLVDSAYT
+976 KAGFNFFLDSAYT

-1143 SNPIDIKQREG
+1143 SNPIDIKQREK
-1154 IYNMYKESVAENK
+1154 IYDLYSQGVEEG
-1167 SANATFGIPIDKYN
+1167 TELPIDKYN
-1181 EVMEILEDF
+1181 EAMEILEDF

-1215 IGNNNVKGMYVGCKD
+1215 IGNNNVKGMYVGCKEFQEYK
-1230 NYSNGK
+1230 NAK
-1236 FNISKAI
+1236 SKKAPSKV
-1243 IPPRLIG
+1243 PPRLIG

>member
-18 EFGVNGE
+18 EFSVNGE

-62 KKAGKNVS
+62 KKAGKNVG

-79 FSLFKNERGF
+79 FSLFKNDRGF

-309 FDITATRTKSN
+309 FDITATKTKSN
-320 YNEYIGICSNFSLE
+320 YDEYIGICSDFSLE
-334 GDEKSLFDARISKY
+334 GDEKSLFDAKISKY

-365 NAEESL
+365 NTEESL

-464 KMTDPKQLKGIKDYS
+464 KVTDPKQLKGIKDYS

-508 IEKFKNII
+508 IEKFKNNI
-516 SKNVIL
+516 SKNSIFN
-522 DTPMG
+522 TSMG

-537 FEFTQATDYLSHID
+537 FEFAQAADYLSHID
-551 RHFRNAKDMEEII
+551 KHFKNAKDMEEII
-564 KNEKEFLEA
+564 KNEKEFLKA

-580 FFLSLNKRDD
+580 FFLNLNSNTERDRIVYALG
-590 KDVIYDDL
+590 KPTSIPIDD
-598 DKTNRVPKSGELR
+598 R
-611 GIPMN
+611 GMMQLLSEESNGAIEIETEYYYP
-616 KNKYNCS
+616 
-623 ATKIF
+623 ATKVF
-628 LLVMGY
+628 LLTMGY
-634 YTIRQMFDS
+634 FILRQIFDN
-643 SIIKPYNPYEVL
+643 SIIKPEPYLGDEA
-655 HSSFIELYS
+655 INLY
-664 SYEAFE
+664 
-670 SLKIYDETCI
+670 
-680 VFTTNNYFLQGE
+680 GE
-692 KTLLPVYFFKK
+692 TLLVLSKNTYYLKEDKTKVPIYFFKK
-703 TKEAKKQANAICI
+703 EKEAKARQKDTICI
-716 EEIVEKIEKNQVGEN
+716 EEIVETIEKSHVADDD
-731 EHILDNK
+731 HILNNDT
-738 AYKELKK
+738 YSELKK
-745 ILEEPVNLGEYDMND
+745 ILEEPTTIDASSIED
-760 EEFAKKFKHEN
+760 EKFKR
-771 SLTDKEYKEL
+771 Y
-781 EKVFSKPSKI
+781 
-791 DTNSIVDN
+791 
-799 KKSKAIIKQLS
+799 IKLIN
-810 DDEYNYVIDFSLE
+810 DDEYKDVIDFSLKS
-823 AIMKDIVFDIFPFSG
+823 IMNDILYDIFPFYGFFIDKCGEAVWKSVIRTMFYVGKDATPLNVVKG
-838 IFMDK
+838 IFMAT
-843 VGDFLWKSAVKAL
+843 G
-856 FSIGETTLETN
+856 
-867 FAKNSFFLLLCGE
+867 GE
-880 LRTASILDQ
+880 LRLVTLI
-889 KPVFVLWNQTGE
+889 
-901 KYLQILK
+901 K
-908 EKNSFDLIKQ
+908 EKPYLIFIGKNDDKNLNIHKSREFFKMQ
-918 VKYRVLLALYD
+918 KLKSNDYLFSYFGQKAEDKAQRLNQEKLAQEY
-929 DNMKTESR
+929 KGTTR
-937 TKEVERFINK
+937 
-947 HKINVPKLISIRAGK
+947 KLITLRIGI
-962 EFAKNAGETALNNI
+962 EFAKNAGKATISNLA
-976 IKAGLKFLVDSAYT
+976 KAGFNFFIDSAYT

-1023 EPNSNKTS
+1023 EPYSNETS

-1143 SNPIDIKQREG
+1143 SNPIGIKQREK
-1154 IYNMYKESVAENK
+1154 IYDLYSQGVEEG
-1167 SANATFGIPIDKYN
+1167 TELPIDKYN
-1181 EVMEILEDF
+1181 EAMEILEDF

>member
-79 FSLFKNERGF
+79 FSLFKNDRGF

-97 ANSSINLE
+97 ANSNINLE

-181 KGKESIEAIKSGFTE
+181 KEKESIEAIKGGFTE
-196 IKENLEKASKDGK
+196 IKENLKKASNDGK
-209 LYIAKEIFK
+209 LYMAKEIFK
-218 FLFSLIDITDLRS
+218 FLFSLVDITDLKS

-236 TLLLA
+236 KLLLA

-256 QKRGFYAFSGPVMSL
+256 QKRGFYTFSGPVMSL

-302 AFIDFSG
+302 SFIDFSG
-309 FDITATRTKSN
+309 FDITATKTKSN
-320 YNEYIGICSNFSLE
+320 YDEYIGICSDFSLE

-365 NAEESL
+365 NTEESL

-452 KIVDSLNRTDDK
+452 KIVDSLNRADDK
-464 KMTDPKQLKGIKDYS
+464 KVTDPKQLKGIKDYS

-508 IEKFKNII
+508 IKKFENNI
-516 SKNVIL
+516 SKNSIFN
-522 DTPMG
+522 TSMG

-551 RHFRNAKDMEEII
+551 KHFKNAKDMEEII
-564 KNEKEFLEA
+564 KNEKEFLKA
-573 NIEEFKT
+573 NIDEFKT
-580 FFLSLNKRDD
+580 FFLNLNSNTERDRVVYALG
-590 KDVIYDDL
+590 KPTSIPIDD
-598 DKTNRVPKSGELR
+598 R
-611 GIPMN
+611 GMMQLLAEESNDAIEIETEYYYP
-616 KNKYNCS
+616 
-623 ATKIF
+623 ATKVF
-628 LLVMGY
+628 LLTMGY
-634 YTIRQMFDS
+634 FILRQIFDN
-643 SIIKPYNPYEVL
+643 SIIKQEPYLEGEAIN
-655 HSSFIELYS
+655 LY
-664 SYEAFE
+664 
-670 SLKIYDETCI
+670 
-680 VFTTNNYFLQGE
+680 GE
-692 KTLLPVYFFKK
+692 TLLVLSKNTYYLKEDKTKVPICFFKK
-703 TKEAKKQANAICI
+703 EKETKARQNDTICI
-716 EEIVEKIEKNQVGEN
+716 EEIVEKIEKSHVADND
-731 EHILDNK
+731 HILDDDT
-738 AYKELKK
+738 YSELKK
-745 ILEEPVNLGEYDMND
+745 ILEEPTTIDTHDISN
-760 EEFAKKFKHEN
+760 EEFASKFKKEF
-771 SLTDKEYKEL
+771 SLSDEEYKEL
-781 EKVFSKPSKI
+781 KEALGNPNTI
-791 DTNSIVDN
+791 DTSSIEDE
-799 KKSKAIIKQLS
+799 KFKRYIKLIN
-810 DDEYNYVIDFSLE
+810 DDEYKDVIDFSLKS
-823 AIMKDIVFDIFPFSG
+823 IMNDILYDIFPFYGFFIDKCGETVWKSVIRTMFYVGKDANPLNVVKG
-838 IFMDK
+838 IFMAT
-843 VGDFLWKSAVKAL
+843 G
-856 FSIGETTLETN
+856 
-867 FAKNSFFLLLCGE
+867 GE
-880 LRTASILDQ
+880 LRLATLI
-889 KPVFVLWNQTGE
+889 
-901 KYLQILK
+901 K
-908 EKNSFDLIKQ
+908 EKPYLIFIGKND
-918 VKYRVLLALYD
+918 KKNLNLH
-929 DNMKTESR
+929 KSR
-937 TKEVERFINK
+937 EFFKMQKLKSNDYLFSYFGQKAEDKAQHPNKEKFTQEYKGTTR
-947 HKINVPKLISIRAGK
+947 KLITLRIGI
-962 EFAKNAGETALNNI
+962 EFAKNAGKAVISNLA
-976 IKAGLKFLVDSAYT
+976 KAGFNFFLDSAYT

-1008 TNKFNDTYA
+1008 TNKFNDAYA

-1023 EPNSNKTS
+1023 EPYSNETS

-1143 SNPIDIKQREG
+1143 SNPIDIKQREK
-1154 IYNMYKESVAENK
+1154 IYDLYSQGVEEG
-1167 SANATFGIPIDKYN
+1167 TELPIDKYN
-1181 EVMEILEDF
+1181 EAMEILEDF

-1215 IGNNNVKGMYVGCKD
+1215 IGNNNVKGMYVGCKEFQEYK
-1230 NYSNGK
+1230 NAK
-1236 FNISKAI
+1236 SKKAPSKV
-1243 IPPRLIG
+1243 PPRLIG

>member
-18 EFGVNGE
+18 EFSVNGE

-79 FSLFKNERGF
+79 FSLFKNDRGF

-181 KGKESIEAIKSGFTE
+181 KEKESIEAIKGGFTE

-209 LYIAKEIFK
+209 LYMAKEIFK
-218 FLFSLIDITDLRS
+218 FLFSLVDITDLKS

-236 TLLLA
+236 KLLLA

-256 QKRGFYAFSGPVMSL
+256 QKRGFYTFSGPVMSL

-291 LVFTNDDQKSG
+291 LVFTNDDQKRG

-309 FDITATRTKSN
+309 FDITATKTKSN
-320 YNEYIGICSNFSLE
+320 YDEYIGVCSDFSLE
-334 GDEKSLFDARISKY
+334 GDEKSLFDAKISKY

-365 NAEESL
+365 NTEESL

-452 KIVDSLNRTDDK
+452 KIIDSLNRADDK
-464 KMTDPKQLKGIKDYS
+464 KVTDPKQLNGTKDYS

-502 RVSKEK
+502 RISKEK
-508 IEKFKNII
+508 IEKFKNNI
-516 SKNVIL
+516 SKNSIFN
-522 DTPMG
+522 TSMG

-537 FEFTQATDYLSHID
+537 FEFTQAVDYLSHID
-551 RHFRNAKDMEEII
+551 KHFKNAKDMEEII
-564 KNEKEFLEA
+564 KNEKEFLKA

-598 DKTNRVPKSGELR
+598 DKTNIVPKFGESSDSL
-611 GIPMN
+611 MN
-616 KNKYNCS
+616 KYKYNCS

-634 YTIRQMFDS
+634 YTIRQIFDD
-643 SIIKPYNPYEVL
+643 SIIKP
-655 HSSFIELYS
+655 YS

-670 SLKIYDETCI
+670 RLKVYDEPC
-680 VFTTNNYFLQGE
+680 VVLTTNNYFLKGE

-716 EEIVEKIEKNQVGEN
+716 EEIVEKIEKDQVGEN
-731 EHILDNK
+731 EHILDNNV
-738 AYKELKK
+738 YKELKK

-781 EKVFSKPSKI
+781 EKVFRKPNTI
-791 DTNSIVDN
+791 DTSSIVDDE
-799 KKSKAIIKQLS
+799 KSKAIIKQLS
-810 DDEYNYVIDFSLE
+810 DDEHNYIIDLSLE

-880 LRTASILDQ
+880 LRIASILDQ
-889 KPVFVLWNQTGE
+889 KPVFVLWNETG
-901 KYLQILK
+901 KKNLQLLK
-908 EKNSFDLIKQ
+908 EKGSFDLIKQ
-918 VKYRVLLALYD
+918 VKYKVLLALYD

-976 IKAGLKFLVDSAYT
+976 VKAGLKFLVDSAYT

-1101 LRTDNK
+1101 LRTNNK

-1138 LTISP
+1138 LAISP
-1143 SNPIDIKQREG
+1143 SNSIDIKQREK
-1154 IYNMYKESVAENK
+1154 IYDLYSQGVEEG
-1167 SANATFGIPIDKYN
+1167 TDLPIDKYN
-1181 EVMEILEDF
+1181 EAMEILEDF

-1195 NTFGSEVDNKSRRLL
+1195 NTNRSEVDNKSRRLL

-1215 IGNNNVKGMYVGCKD
+1215 IGNNNVKGMYVGCKEFQEYK
-1230 NYSNGK
+1230 NAK
-1236 FNISKAI
+1236 SKKAPSKV
-1243 IPPRLIG
+1243 PPRLIG

>member
-209 LYIAKEIFK
+209 LYMAKEIFK
-218 FLFSLIDITDLRS
+218 FLFSLVDITDLKS

-236 TLLLA
+236 KLLLA

-291 LVFTNDDQKSG
+291 LVFTNDDQKRG

-309 FDITATRTKSN
+309 FDITATKTKSN
-320 YNEYIGICSNFSLE
+320 YDEYIGICSDFSLE
-334 GDEKSLFDARISKY
+334 GDEKSLFDAKISKY

-365 NAEESL
+365 NTEESL

-452 KIVDSLNRTDDK
+452 KIVDSLNRADDK
-464 KMTDPKQLKGIKDYS
+464 KITDPKQLKGIKDYS

-508 IEKFKNII
+508 IEKFKNNI
-516 SKNVIL
+516 SKNSIFN
-522 DTPMG
+522 TSMG

-537 FEFTQATDYLSHID
+537 FEFAQATDYLSHID
-551 RHFRNAKDMEEII
+551 KHFKNAKDMEEII
-564 KNEKEFLEA
+564 KNEKEFLKA

-580 FFLSLNKRDD
+580 FFLNLNSNTERDRIVYALG
-590 KDVIYDDL
+590 KPTSIPIDD
-598 DKTNRVPKSGELR
+598 R
-611 GIPMN
+611 GMMQLLSEESNDAIKIETEYYYP
-616 KNKYNCS
+616 
-623 ATKIF
+623 ATKVF
-628 LLVMGY
+628 LLTMGY
-634 YTIRQMFDS
+634 FILRQIFDN
-643 SIIKPYNPYEVL
+643 SIIKPESYLGDEAIN
-655 HSSFIELYS
+655 LY
-664 SYEAFE
+664 
-670 SLKIYDETCI
+670 
-680 VFTTNNYFLQGE
+680 GE
-692 KTLLPVYFFKK
+692 TLLVLSKNTYYLKEDKTKVPIYFFKK
-703 TKEAKKQANAICI
+703 EKEEKARQKDAICI
-716 EEIVEKIEKNQVGEN
+716 EEIVETIEKSHVADDD
-731 EHILDNK
+731 HILNDDT
-738 AYKELKK
+738 YSELKK
-745 ILEEPVNLGEYDMND
+745 ILEQPTTIDTYDMSD
-760 EEFAKKFKHEN
+760 EKFASKFKKEN
-771 SLTDKEYKEL
+771 SLSDEEYKEL
-781 EKVFSKPSKI
+781 KKTLSNPNSI
-791 DTNSIVDN
+791 DTSSIEDE
-799 KKSKAIIKQLS
+799 KFKRYIKQIN
-810 DDEYNYVIDFSLE
+810 DDEYKDMIDFSLKS
-823 AIMKDIVFDIFPFSG
+823 IMNDILYDIFPFYGFFIDKCGETVWKSVIRTMFYVGKDAAPLNVVKG
-838 IFMDK
+838 IFMAT
-843 VGDFLWKSAVKAL
+843 G
-856 FSIGETTLETN
+856 
-867 FAKNSFFLLLCGE
+867 GE
-880 LRTASILDQ
+880 LRLATLI
-889 KPVFVLWNQTGE
+889 
-901 KYLQILK
+901 K
-908 EKNSFDLIKQ
+908 EKPYLIFIGKNDKKNLNLHKSREFFKMQ
-918 VKYRVLLALYD
+918 KLKSNDYLFSYFGQ
-929 DNMKTESR
+929 KTEDDAKLLNQEKLAQEYKGTTR
-937 TKEVERFINK
+937 
-947 HKINVPKLISIRAGK
+947 KLIALRIGI
-962 EFAKNAGETALNNI
+962 EFAKNAGKATISNLA
-976 IKAGLKFLVDSAYT
+976 KAGFNFFLDSAYT

-1143 SNPIDIKQREG
+1143 SNSIDIKQRGE
-1154 IYNMYKESVAENK
+1154 IYEMYKKSVAENK
-1167 SANATFGIPIDKYN
+1167 SANATFDIPIDKYN
-1181 EVMEILEDF
+1181 EAMEILEDF

-1215 IGNNNVKGMYVGCKD
+1215 IGNNNVKGMYVGCKEFGSSD
-1230 NYSNGK
+1230 RKDKNTQTTS
-1236 FNISKAI
+1236 S

>member
-181 KGKESIEAIKSGFTE
+181 KGKESIEAIKRGFTE

-320 YNEYIGICSNFSLE
+320 YDEYIGICSDFSLE
-334 GDEKSLFDARISKY
+334 GDEKSLFDAKISKY

-365 NAEESL
+365 NTEESL

-452 KIVDSLNRTDDK
+452 KIVDSLNRADDK
-464 KMTDPKQLKGIKDYS
+464 KVTDPKQLNGTKDYS

-508 IEKFKNII
+508 IEKFKNNI
-516 SKNVIL
+516 SKNSIFN
-522 DTPMG
+522 TSMG

-537 FEFTQATDYLSHID
+537 FEFAQAADYLSHID
-551 RHFRNAKDMEEII
+551 KHFKNAKDMEEII
-564 KNEKEFLEA
+564 KNEKEFLKA

-580 FFLSLNKRDD
+580 FFLNLNSNTERDRIVYALG
-590 KDVIYDDL
+590 KPTSIPIDD
-598 DKTNRVPKSGELR
+598 R
-611 GIPMN
+611 GMMQLLSEESNGAIKIETEYYYP
-616 KNKYNCS
+616 
-623 ATKIF
+623 ATKVF
-628 LLVMGY
+628 LLTMGY
-634 YTIRQMFDS
+634 FILRQIFDN
-643 SIIKPYNPYEVL
+643 SIIKPESYLGDEAIN
-655 HSSFIELYS
+655 LY
-664 SYEAFE
+664 
-670 SLKIYDETCI
+670 
-680 VFTTNNYFLQGE
+680 GE
-692 KTLLPVYFFKK
+692 TLLVLSKNTYYLKEDKTKVPIYFFKK
-703 TKEAKKQANAICI
+703 EKEAKARQKDTICI
-716 EEIVEKIEKNQVGEN
+716 EEIVETIEKSHVADDD
-731 EHILDNK
+731 HILNNDT
-738 AYKELKK
+738 YSELKK
-745 ILEEPVNLGEYDMND
+745 ILEEPTTIDASSIED
-760 EEFAKKFKHEN
+760 EKFKR
-771 SLTDKEYKEL
+771 Y
-781 EKVFSKPSKI
+781 
-791 DTNSIVDN
+791 
-799 KKSKAIIKQLS
+799 IKLIN
-810 DDEYNYVIDFSLE
+810 DDEYKDVIDFSLKS
-823 AIMKDIVFDIFPFSG
+823 IMNDILYDIFPFYGFFIDKCGEAVWKSVIRTMFYVGKDAAPLNVVKG
-838 IFMDK
+838 IFMAT
-843 VGDFLWKSAVKAL
+843 G
-856 FSIGETTLETN
+856 
-867 FAKNSFFLLLCGE
+867 GE
-880 LRTASILDQ
+880 LRLVTLI
-889 KPVFVLWNQTGE
+889 
-901 KYLQILK
+901 K
-908 EKNSFDLIKQ
+908 EKPYLIFIGENDKKNINLHKSREFFKMQ
-918 VKYRVLLALYD
+918 KLKSNDYLFSYFGQKAEDKAQRLNQEKLAQEY
-929 DNMKTESR
+929 KGTTR
-937 TKEVERFINK
+937 
-947 HKINVPKLISIRAGK
+947 KLITLRIGI
-962 EFAKNAGETALNNI
+962 EFAKNAGKTVISNLT
-976 IKAGLKFLVDSAYT
+976 KAGFNFFLDSAYT

-1101 LRTDNK
+1101 LRTNNK

-1143 SNPIDIKQREG
+1143 SNPIGIKQRGEIYDLYSQGVEEG
-1154 IYNMYKESVAENK
+1154 
-1167 SANATFGIPIDKYN
+1167 TDLPIDKYN
-1181 EVMEILEDF
+1181 EAMEILEDF

-1215 IGNNNVKGMYVGCKD
+1215 IGNNNVKGMYVGCRFPKNKSRGKKD
-1230 NYSNGK
+1230 M
-1236 FNISKAI
+1236 
-1243 IPPRLIG
+1243 PPRLIG

>member
-62 KKAGKNVS
+62 KKAGKNVG

-79 FSLFKNERGF
+79 FSLFKNDRGF

-158 LLDKLQNALIE
+158 LLDNLQNALIE
-169 KVTIILNHENFD
+169 KVTIILKHENFD
-181 KGKESIEAIKSGFTE
+181 KEKESIEAIKSGFTE
-196 IKENLEKASKDGK
+196 IKENLKKASNDGK

-365 NAEESL
+365 NTEESL
-371 LKRIEECVIANRANF
+371 LKRIEECVIANRVNF

-452 KIVDSLNRTDDK
+452 KIVDSLNRADDK
-464 KMTDPKQLKGIKDYS
+464 KVTDPKQLNGTKDYS

-502 RVSKEK
+502 RISKEK
-508 IEKFKNII
+508 IMKFKNNI
-516 SKNVIL
+516 SKNSIFN
-522 DTPMG
+522 TSMG

-551 RHFRNAKDMEEII
+551 KHFKNAKDMEEII
-564 KNEKEFLEA
+564 KNEKEFLKA

-580 FFLSLNKRDD
+580 FFLNLNSNTERDRIVYALG
-590 KDVIYDDL
+590 KPTSIPIDD
-598 DKTNRVPKSGELR
+598 R
-611 GIPMN
+611 GMMQLLSEESNDAIKIETEYYYP
-616 KNKYNCS
+616 
-623 ATKIF
+623 ATKVF
-628 LLVMGY
+628 LLTMGY
-634 YTIRQMFDS
+634 FILRQIFDN
-643 SIIKPYNPYEVL
+643 SIIKPESYLGDEAIN
-655 HSSFIELYS
+655 LY
-664 SYEAFE
+664 
-670 SLKIYDETCI
+670 
-680 VFTTNNYFLQGE
+680 GE
-692 KTLLPVYFFKK
+692 TLLVLSKNTYYLNEDKTKVPIYVFKK
-703 TKEAKKQANAICI
+703 EKKDKKEKEEKARQKDAICI
-716 EEIVEKIEKNQVGEN
+716 EEIVETIEKSHVADDD
-731 EHILDNK
+731 HILNDDT
-738 AYKELKK
+738 YSELKK
-745 ILEEPVNLGEYDMND
+745 ILEQPTTIDTYDMSD
-760 EEFAKKFKHEN
+760 EKFASKFKKEN
-771 SLTDKEYKEL
+771 SLSDEEYKEL
-781 EKVFSKPSKI
+781 KKTLSNPNNI
-791 DTNSIVDN
+791 DTSSIEDE
-799 KKSKAIIKQLS
+799 KFKRYIKQIN
-810 DDEYNYVIDFSLE
+810 DDEYKDMIDFSLKS
-823 AIMKDIVFDIFPFSG
+823 IMNDILYDIFPFYGFFIDKCGETVWKSVIRTMFYVGKDATPLNVVKG
-838 IFMDK
+838 IFMAT
-843 VGDFLWKSAVKAL
+843 G
-856 FSIGETTLETN
+856 
-867 FAKNSFFLLLCGE
+867 GE
-880 LRTASILDQ
+880 LRLATLI
-889 KPVFVLWNQTGE
+889 
-901 KYLQILK
+901 K
-908 EKNSFDLIKQ
+908 EKPYLIFIGKNDIKNLNLHKSREFFKMQ
-918 VKYRVLLALYD
+918 KLKSNDYLFSYFGQKAEDKGQRLNQEKLAQEY
-929 DNMKTESR
+929 KGTTR
-937 TKEVERFINK
+937 
-947 HKINVPKLISIRAGK
+947 KLITLRIGI
-962 EFAKNAGETALNNI
+962 EFAKNAGKAVISNLA
-976 IKAGLKFLVDSAYT
+976 KAGFNFFLDSAYT

-1023 EPNSNKTS
+1023 EPYSNETS

-1143 SNPIDIKQREG
+1143 SNPIGIKQREK
-1154 IYNMYKESVAENK
+1154 IYDLYSQGVEEG
-1167 SANATFGIPIDKYN
+1167 TELPIDKYN
-1181 EVMEILEDF
+1181 EAMEILEDF

-1215 IGNNNVKGMYVGCKD
+1215 IGNNNVKGMYVGCKIEH
-1230 NYSNGK
+1230 GK
-1236 FNISKAI
+1236 KSVRE
-1243 IPPRLIG
+1243 IPPRLVG

>member
-18 EFGVNGE
+18 EFGVNDE

-47 GDALYNKIFTKLYDQ
+47 GDALYNKMFIKLYDQ

-117 TKELAN
+117 TKELAS

-302 AFIDFSG
+302 SFIDFSG
-309 FDITATRTKSN
+309 FDITATKTKSN
-320 YNEYIGICSNFSLE
+320 YDEYIGICSDFSLE

-365 NAEESL
+365 NTEESL

-452 KIVDSLNRTDDK
+452 KIVDSLNRADDK
-464 KMTDPKQLKGIKDYS
+464 KVTDPKQLKGIKDYS

-508 IEKFKNII
+508 IKKFENNI
-516 SKNVIL
+516 SKNSIFN
-522 DTPMG
+522 TSMG

-551 RHFRNAKDMEEII
+551 KHFKNAKDMEEII
-564 KNEKEFLEA
+564 KNEKEFLKA

-580 FFLSLNKRDD
+580 FFLNLNSNTERDRIVYALG
-590 KDVIYDDL
+590 KPTSIPIDD
-598 DKTNRVPKSGELR
+598 R
-611 GIPMN
+611 GMMQLLAEESNDAIEIETEYYYP
-616 KNKYNCS
+616 
-623 ATKIF
+623 ATKVF
-628 LLVMGY
+628 LLTMGY
-634 YTIRQMFDS
+634 FILRQIFDN
-643 SIIKPYNPYEVL
+643 SIIKQEPYLEGEAIN
-655 HSSFIELYS
+655 LY
-664 SYEAFE
+664 
-670 SLKIYDETCI
+670 
-680 VFTTNNYFLQGE
+680 GE
-692 KTLLPVYFFKK
+692 TLLVLSKNTYYLKEDKTKVPICFFKK
-703 TKEAKKQANAICI
+703 EKETKARQNDTICI
-716 EEIVEKIEKNQVGEN
+716 EEIVEKIEKSHVADND
-731 EHILDNK
+731 HILDDDT
-738 AYKELKK
+738 YSELKK
-745 ILEEPVNLGEYDMND
+745 ILEEPTTIDTHDISN
-760 EEFAKKFKHEN
+760 EEFASKFKKEF
-771 SLTDKEYKEL
+771 SLSDEEYKEL
-781 EKVFSKPSKI
+781 KEALGNPNTI
-791 DTNSIVDN
+791 DTSSIEDE
-799 KKSKAIIKQLS
+799 KFKRYIKLIN
-810 DDEYNYVIDFSLE
+810 DDEYKDVIDFSLKS
-823 AIMKDIVFDIFPFSG
+823 IMNDILYDIFPFYGFFIDKCGETVWKSVIRTMFYVGKDANPLNVVKG
-838 IFMDK
+838 IFMAT
-843 VGDFLWKSAVKAL
+843 G
-856 FSIGETTLETN
+856 
-867 FAKNSFFLLLCGE
+867 GE
-880 LRTASILDQ
+880 LRLATLI
-889 KPVFVLWNQTGE
+889 
-901 KYLQILK
+901 K
-908 EKNSFDLIKQ
+908 EKPYLIFIGKND
-918 VKYRVLLALYD
+918 KKNLNLH
-929 DNMKTESR
+929 KSR
-937 TKEVERFINK
+937 EFFKMQKLKSNDYLFSYFGQKAEDKAQHPNKEKFTQEYKGTTR
-947 HKINVPKLISIRAGK
+947 KLITLRIGI
-962 EFAKNAGETALNNI
+962 EFAKNAGKAVISNLA
-976 IKAGLKFLVDSAYT
+976 KAGFNFFLDSAYT

-1008 TNKFNDTYA
+1008 TNKFNDAYA

-1143 SNPIDIKQREG
+1143 SNPIDIKQRGE
-1154 IYNMYKESVAENK
+1154 IYDMYKTSK
-1167 SANATFGIPIDKYN
+1167 STSKQALPIDKYN
-1181 EVMEILEDF
+1181 EAMEILEDF

-1215 IGNNNVKGMYVGCKD
+1215 IGNNNVKGMYVGCKA
-1230 NYSNGK
+1230 
-1236 FNISKAI
+1236 SKEKERNKDE
-1243 IPPRLIG
+1243 IPPRLVG